1 MKFYE
6 QRILPASRQMKD
18 LEKAVAS
25 SYEYLVLLDV
35 HISQLK
41 HACNMVQQ
49 ANKKL
54 FLHLDLIQ
62 GLQSDAHATEYL
74 CQEYR
79 PYGILST
86 KSSVIQKAKQKGVLA
101 VQRIFLIDN
110 SALEKSCKLI
120 ENTQPDV
127 IEVLPG
133 GMPSIIRKVKE
144 RTNLPILAGGFIS
157 TSEDVKLAL
166 QAGAEAV
173 TTSNKQLWT
182 DFEKKDLTTFTIL
195 NKI

>member
-1 MKFYE
+1 MDFYQ

-25 SYEYLVLLDV
+25 SFEYLVLLDMHV
-35 HISQLK
+35 AQLK
-41 HACNMVQQ
+41 HACQMVHR

-54 FLHLDLIQ
+54 FLHIDLIQ
-62 GLQSDAHATEYL
+62 GLQNDAYATEYL

-86 KSSVIQKAKQKGVLA
+86 KASVIQKAKQKGVVA

-110 SALEKSCKLI
+110 SALEKSFKLLQ
-120 ENTQPDV
+120 NTQPDV

-133 GMPSIIRKVKE
+133 GMPNVIRKVKQS
-144 RTNLPILAGGFIS
+144 TNLPILAGGFIS
-157 TSEDVKLAL
+157 TSEDVEQAL

-182 DFEKKDLTTFTIL
+182 LYEKK
-195 NKI
+195 

>member
-1 MKFYE
+1 MNFYE

-35 HISQLK
+35 HIAQLK
-41 HACNMVQQ
+41 HACGLVHQ

-54 FLHLDLIQ
+54 FLHMDLIQ
-62 GLQSDAHATEYL
+62 GLQSDGYATEYL

-86 KSSVIQKAKQKGVLA
+86 KSSVIQKAKQKGVVA

-110 SALEKSCKLI
+110 SALEKSCKLL
-120 ENTQPDV
+120 ESTQPDV

-133 GMPSIIRKVKE
+133 GMPSVIRKVKD

-157 TSEDVKLAL
+157 SRTDVELAL

-173 TTSNKQLWT
+173 TTSNKNLWRE
-182 DFEKKDLTTFTIL
+182 FEKK
-195 NKI
+195 

>member
-1 MKFYE
+1 MNFYE

-25 SYEYLVLLDV
+25 SFEYLVLLDIHV
-35 HISQLK
+35 AQLK
-41 HACNMVQQ
+41 HACRMVQQ

-54 FLHLDLIQ
+54 FLHIDLIQ

-79 PYGILST
+79 PYGIMST
-86 KSSVIQKAKQKGVLA
+86 KSSVIQKAKQKGVIA

-110 SALEKSCKLI
+110 SALEKSCKLL

-133 GMPSIIRKVKE
+133 GMPNIIRKVKQ
-144 RTNLPILAGGFIS
+144 RTSLPILAGGFIS

-173 TTSNKQLWT
+173 TTSTKQLWI
-182 DFEKKDLTTFTIL
+182 DFEKKGIDDAYDF
-195 NKI
+195 K